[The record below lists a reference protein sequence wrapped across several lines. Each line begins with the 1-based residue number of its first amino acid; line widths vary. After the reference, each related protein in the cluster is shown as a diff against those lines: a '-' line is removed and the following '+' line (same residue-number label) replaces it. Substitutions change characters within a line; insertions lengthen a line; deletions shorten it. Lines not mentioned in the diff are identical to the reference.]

1 MWPHVLARQDSAVL
15 VLQTH
20 RPPRAKTRSGG
31 NNKRGGE
38 KRRGARGAAR
48 ERESRERRGSG
59 GRGRREGRQR
69 EQGSGGRAGVRVGG
83 TGRRLAGAAGWRRGG
98 GASGV
103 LGMGGGGS
111 DAGGRPNSPS
121 PEKPSERASEAG
133 QTKGGEAERSGPPRA
148 GFLQVQRRGRAGSS
162 EGEVTHARPKVSDF
176 PKSRK
181 GGRLGGFPQVP
192 SDPVLCVSE
201 CRVWGREMGGQ

>member
-111 DAGGRPNSPS
+111 DAGGGVQTRQVQRSRA
-121 PEKPSERASEAG
+121 SERARQG
-133 QTKGGEAERSGPPRA
+133 KPRAER
-148 GFLQVQRRGRAGSS
+148 RRGAVPQGQDSFKAGGGGGRAHPKERSR
-162 EGEVTHARPKVSDF
+162 THAR
-176 PKSRK
+176 R
-181 GGRLGGFPQVP
+181 
-192 SDPVLCVSE
+192 
-201 CRVWGREMGGQ
+201 